1 MNFDISES
9 ERRFQEELRSWLEQ
23 NLPSEWKSDHPR
35 EPWTD
40 ARREI
45 GRKWQA
51 RLAAGRYVAMD
62 WPIAHG
68 GRDATL
74 GERIVLQG
82 ELVRARAPRLIGHVG
97 LDLVGPALIVHGT
110 PEQKGRYLEKIRTAE
125 ELWCQGFSEP
135 NAGSDLGSLRTRA
148 VLDGDDYVVSG
159 QKVWTSVA
167 DVADRCFLL
176 ARTELAG
183 GPAAD
188 RAGAGREPS
197 KHGGISALLVDMKQ
211 PGITVRPLRQ
221 LTGEAEFNE
230 VFFDQ
235 VRVPRANLVGKPGD
249 GWKIAMGIL
258 AHERGPMWTFMFHAV
273 IQQNFAH
280 LLAEVKRRRH
290 DGSALLRQKL
300 AQAAIEVEIMRLLGC
315 RSLTAGERG
324 EELGPKTSLEKLF
337 GSELSQR
344 VHGLATDVLGSD
356 GLLTS
361 EDARAP
367 WEGRFEK
374 FFLFSRADTIMG
386 GTSEVQRTV
395 IARQLLGLPR

>member
-1 MNFDISES
+1 MNFDLSDA
-9 ERRFQEELRSWLEQ
+9 ERRFQAELRAWLEK
-23 NLPSEWKSDHPR
+23 NLPDAWRSEHPK

-40 ARREI
+40 ERREI
-45 GRKWQA
+45 ARNWQS

-62 WPIAHG
+62 WPREHG

-74 GERIVLQG
+74 GERVVLQA

-97 LDLVGPALIVHGT
+97 LDLVGPALISHGT
-110 PEQKGRYLEKIRTAE
+110 AEQKARYLEKMRTAE

-135 NAGSDLGSLRTRA
+135 NAGSDLASLRTRA

-167 DVADRCFLL
+167 EVADWCFLL
-176 ARTELAG
+176 ARTELGEGSAAG
-183 GPAAD
+183 TEA
-188 RAGAGREPS
+188 RAQT
-197 KHGGISALLVDMKQ
+197 KHGTISALLVDMKQ

-221 LTGEAEFNE
+221 MTGEAEFNE

-235 VRVPRANLVGKPGD
+235 VRVPRKLLVGRPGD

-273 IQQNFAH
+273 IQENFGH
-280 LLAEVKRRRH
+280 LVGAVKDRRLA
-290 DGSALLRQKL
+290 GSALVRQSL
-300 AQAAIEVEIMRLLGC
+300 AQVAIEVEIMRLLGC
-315 RSLTAGERG
+315 RSLTADERG
-324 EELGPKTSLEKLF
+324 EELGPRTSLEKLF

-344 VHGLATDVLGSD
+344 VHGLAAELLGADS
-356 GLLTS
+356 LLTP
-361 EDARAP
+361 DDPRAP
-367 WEGRFEK
+367 WQGRFEK

-395 IARQLLGLPR
+395 IARQLLGLR